1 MATPLQWQDFE
12 HRCSSLLSKLNDED
26 FLANK
31 GLGNEAG
38 IFTFCYEPSLE
49 LAARDFFRRTVADSR
64 AGKLGSGD
72 IRANVIERNL
82 YDTLL
87 SIAESKRVLDRL
99 PGQEM
104 KRGSD
109 GVLKQIQ
116 RIATPEAYVETFDWE
131 PHRLGDVLLITG
143 VGEAFPFVRVHNVLN
158 NMQSTFRDVPVVVA
172 YPGSFDGGSLSL
184 YGRLKDGNYY
194 RAFDLI

>member
-1 MATPLQWQDFE
+1 MATPLQKQDFE
-12 HRCSSLLSKLNDED
+12 RRCASFIEKLNDAA

-38 IFTFCYEPSLE
+38 IFTFCYDPSLE
-49 LAARDFFRRTVADSR
+49 SAARSFFCGLVDDSR
-64 AGKLGSGD
+64 AGKLGTD
-72 IRANVIERNL
+72 AVRANLVERNL

-87 SIAESKRVLDRL
+87 SIAEKKRVLDRL
-99 PGQEM
+99 PTQEE

-109 GVLKQIQ
+109 GLLKQIQ
-116 RIATPEAYVETFDWE
+116 RIATPEAYVEAIDWSPHE
-131 PHRLGDVLLITG
+131 PGDVLLITG
-143 VGEAFPFVRVHNVLN
+143 VGEAYPFVRVHNVLN
-158 NMQSTFRDVPVVVA
+158 NMQSVFRDVPVVVA

-184 YGRLKDGNYY
+184 YGKLKDGNYY